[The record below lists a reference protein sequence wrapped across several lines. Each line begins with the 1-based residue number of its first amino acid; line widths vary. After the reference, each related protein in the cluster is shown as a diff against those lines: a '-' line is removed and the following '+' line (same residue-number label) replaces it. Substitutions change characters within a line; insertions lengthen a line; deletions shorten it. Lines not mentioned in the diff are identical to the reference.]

1 MQLLNAHPQRARL
14 DLELEST
21 EHRRGV
27 PCSLS
32 AALAASGPWALYLK
46 VSSFSQ
52 DLLRTCTVPALSNT
66 ERRKKTHLVSILEM
80 LLFPAQVRKVP
91 RPCCRMLAGA
101 VKFFSVEFQGE
112 KPRILVLWPI
122 GMSSL
127 SQQPS

>member
-1 MQLLNAHPQRARL
+1 M
-14 DLELEST
+14 
-21 EHRRGV
+21 
-27 PCSLS
+27 
-32 AALAASGPWALYLK
+32 
-46 VSSFSQ
+46 
-52 DLLRTCTVPALSNT
+52 PALSNT
-66 ERRKKTHLVSILEM
+66 ERRKRTHLVSILEM
-80 LLFPAQVRKVP
+80 LLFPEQVRKVP